1 MISTTPTV
9 YVVDDEPGVRRG
21 LCRLLDSAGIAASP
35 FASPEEFLRGF
46 EPDAAGCIVLDMEMP
61 VTDGLTLQERL
72 ARSGNKLPVIFL
84 SGHADVPRSV
94 QAMKNG
100 AVEFLTKPVK
110 DEVLLAAVAA
120 AFQKD
125 EDARRAR
132 AEVAGIKARLALLTP
147 REHEVMEHVI
157 SGKLNKQIA
166 GDLGTAEQTVKV
178 HRGRV
183 MEKLKVQSVAE
194 LVRLVE
200 RTRNGES

>member
-1 MISTTPTV
+1 MISAMPTV
-9 YVVDDEPGVRRG
+9 YVVDDEPAVRKG

-35 FASPEEFLRGF
+35 FASPEEFLRRF

-72 ARSGNKLPVIFL
+72 ARRGNKLPVIFL

-132 AEVAGIKARLALLTP
+132 AEVAGIQARLALLTP